1 MSETTKQAE
10 VPEYLR
16 RVAEDYQRLG
26 EELLQSREDSP
37 FEAVTRLALDRVPA
51 ARAASI
57 TTVRHD
63 EFVTTAAT
71 DDVARR
77 TDHIQYQL
85 GSGPCID
92 ASVDQTVYQPKDL
105 ANDDRCP
112 EYGRR
117 VSSEIGLR
125 SMLSFR
131 MRLEL
136 AGVIAGLNFY
146 AEEPDPLRAA
156 R

>member
-26 EELLQSREDSP
+26 EELLQSREDGP
-37 FEAVTRLALDRVPA
+37 FEAVTRLAVQRVPV

-57 TTVRHD
+57 TTVRNN

-71 DDVARR
+71 DEVARR
-77 TDHIQYQL
+77 GDHIQYEL

-92 ASVDQTVYQPKDL
+92 AIVEETVYQPKDL
-105 ANDDRCP
+105 AHDDRWP
-112 EYGRR
+112 EFGRR
-117 VSSEIGLR
+117 VSS
-125 SMLSFR
+125 
-131 MRLEL
+131 
-136 AGVIAGLNFY
+136 
-146 AEEPDPLRAA
+146 
-156 R
+156 